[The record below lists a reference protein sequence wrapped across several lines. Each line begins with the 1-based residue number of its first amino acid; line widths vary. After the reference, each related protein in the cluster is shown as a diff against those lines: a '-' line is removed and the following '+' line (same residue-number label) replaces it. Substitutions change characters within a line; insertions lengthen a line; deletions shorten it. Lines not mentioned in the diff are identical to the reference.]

1 LSYGN
6 NFTDG
11 SYKFAELEVMRDYDM
26 VNIQIRTND
35 LLMFLGDIG
44 GLSGILAQIGV
55 ILLGYTQFAS
65 FFANNFFVSKLYVAK
80 RRFNEDIS

>member
-1 LSYGN
+1 MY
-6 NFTDG
+6 
-11 SYKFAELEVMRDYDM
+11 
-26 VNIQIRTND
+26 
-35 LLMFLGDIG
+35 LGDIG

-80 RRFNEDIS
+80 RRYNEDISKVKEVESLKKSLQQKMIEEFSSYHKIVLPELR